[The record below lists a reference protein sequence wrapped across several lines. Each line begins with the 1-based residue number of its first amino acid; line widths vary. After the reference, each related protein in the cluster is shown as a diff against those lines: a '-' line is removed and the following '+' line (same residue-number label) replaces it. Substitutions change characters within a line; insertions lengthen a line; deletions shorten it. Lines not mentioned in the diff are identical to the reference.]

1 MNRTYLALAMQASI
15 VLTMVTVVS
24 WPEVRPV
31 RQQSVWRYAPAAV
44 LQARTNDA
52 ARFSDESRMRF
63 DQTVFNRA
71 PAYQAPV
78 GAGELDRTSPF
89 MPPIGVA
96 ALGGRVNAL
105 VGYARTSL
113 NAPIPYA
120 RVVLRN
126 IATGEILAR
135 GVANDQ
141 GRFSFLDLDGSTY
154 VIELLGPDGSVVATS
169 AMVRLGRGDLLQ
181 TEIRTAA
188 SAKTV
193 AASFGG
199 AMTSTLP
206 QATTLAANSD
216 VTRTTPTLT
225 TQESPR

>member
-1 MNRTYLALAMQASI
+1 MNRTHLVLAIQGSA
-15 VLTMVTVVS
+15 VLTMVTFVS
-24 WPEVRPV
+24 LPEVRPV
-31 RQQSVWRYAPAAV
+31 RQQSVWRYAPTAV
-44 LQARTNDA
+44 LQARASDA
-52 ARFSDESRMRF
+52 SRFSDDSKMRL
-63 DQTVFNRA
+63 DQVVFNNT
-71 PAYQAPV
+71 PTYQAPV

-89 MPPIGVA
+89 MPPLTVA

-126 IATGEILAR
+126 IATGEILAH
-135 GVANDQ
+135 GIANDQ
-141 GRFSFLDLDGSTY
+141 GRFTFLDLDAQAY
-154 VIELLGPDGSVVATS
+154 VVELLGPDGSVIATS
-169 AMVRLGRGDLLQ
+169 AMVTLGRGDLRQ
-181 TEIRTAA
+181 TDIRAA
-188 SAKTV
+188 SSARTV

-199 AMTSTLP
+199 VMTGTLA
-206 QATTLAANSD
+206 QATTVAANRD

>member
-1 MNRTYLALAMQASI
+1 MNRTYLALAIQASI
-15 VLTMVTVVS
+15 VLTMVTFVS
-24 WPEVRPV
+24 WPEVRPA
-31 RQQSVWRYAPAAV
+31 RQQSVWRYAPTAV
-44 LQARTNDA
+44 LQARKADA
-52 ARFSDESRMRF
+52 ARFSDDATMHLDQVVF
-63 DQTVFNRA
+63 DKA
-71 PAYQAPV
+71 PTYQAPV

-89 MPPIGVA
+89 MPPLSVA

-141 GRFSFLDLDGSTY
+141 GRFTFLDLDANAY
-154 VIELLGPDGSVVATS
+154 VVELLGPDGSVIATS
-169 AMVRLGRGDLLQ
+169 SMLTLGRGDLLQ

-188 SAKTV
+188 SARTV

-199 AMTSTLP
+199 VMTGTLA
-206 QATTLAANSD
+206 QANTVAANSD